1 MMYKRAIWRRFLT
14 LVLSNWLCGCALRIF
29 QNVYKRMWSL
39 QILTTDCNLH
49 LTENTVVLF
58 EQMATH
64 KPYCSF
70 VTASVLAFS
79 LQFPDSLPTQPSH
92 DLIRRLIG
100 KSLDWLPQSHCPSL
114 FCYWA
119 FGHVWI
125 LKLDRTF
132 SWREKHDC
140 LGRRYNLTCIQ
151 SFPLQPSFCSQVLS
165 FIHLSSDCKEPIGI
179 WQISVNAQY
188 QNLFSSTRFY
198 CLRLPALGFMGV
210 NF

>member
-92 DLIRRLIG
+92 DLIRRWQVTGLTPPVTLSIVILLL
-100 KSLDWLPQSHCPSL
+100 SLWSCVDFKIRSDILVTWETWL
-114 FCYWA
+114 F
-119 FGHVWI
+119 
-125 LKLDRTF
+125 
-132 SWREKHDC
+132 REEVQF
-140 LGRRYNLTCIQ
+140 NLY
-151 SFPLQPSFCSQVLS
+151 PK
-165 FIHLSSDCKEPIGI
+165 LSS
-179 WQISVNAQY
+179 SA
-188 QNLFSSTRFY
+188 LFLQSGPLFY
-198 CLRLPALGFMGV
+198 PSQQWL
-210 NF
+210 